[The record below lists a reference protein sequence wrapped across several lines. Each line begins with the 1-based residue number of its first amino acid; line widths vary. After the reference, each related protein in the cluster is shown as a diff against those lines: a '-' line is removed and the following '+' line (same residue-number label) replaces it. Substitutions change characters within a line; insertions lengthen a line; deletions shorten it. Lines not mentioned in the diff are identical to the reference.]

1 MLIVRHLLWLTNDV
15 FTTQMHGNHA
25 WVRLIPSDPTTPM
38 RNTEVSGSCDDL
50 GDMGSLQADVSE
62 RRGEVA
68 GRVASFVDASRRTL
82 KKKKG
87 VSALQEQRPHA
98 QEPQL
103 LHQTFQQQ
111 QQYLQCNPF
120 SSMPPAS
127 NSNPSPHTCSSS
139 SQTSSCRLCR
149 SGSSCMR
156 RISSHTSICRR
167 CICGRCGHNNTT

>member
-82 KKKKG
+82 KEK
-87 VSALQEQRPHA
+87 EPHRGLRS
-98 QEPQL
+98 L
-103 LHQTFQQQ
+103 L
-111 QQYLQCNPF
+111 
-120 SSMPPAS
+120 
-127 NSNPSPHTCSSS
+127 
-139 SQTSSCRLCR
+139 R
-149 SGSSCMR
+149 SGPFYIWYVAAGC
-156 RISSHTSICRR
+156 
-167 CICGRCGHNNTT
+167 